1 MHSVYPNPPPT
12 PNPTPPSPPT
22 TQPTDTHI
30 DLQGGEKSYMR
41 GDVETMGRRRK
52 QHQATIWAVCGG
64 EQKQRSLGGW
74 WWDNGDSQKEGDCR
88 LPFLHGPRTMPIL
101 WLGGARCALGEI
113 QDKRKHQGRT
123 MVFTLF
129 TKDAFPSAAG
139 RMHTE
144 SPSAASAS
152 YHTSRPQRPFSSKA
166 SVTAVLQEDRLGF
179 WPSTSNPCLLH
190 FPKHSWDT

>member
-1 MHSVYPNPPPT
+1 MATVRKKVTAGYHSCTGPEQCL
-12 PNPTPPSPPT
+12 S
-22 TQPTDTHI
+22 
-30 DLQGGEKSYMR
+30 
-41 GDVETMGRRRK
+41 
-52 QHQATIWAVCGG
+52 CGLVG
-64 EQKQRSLGGW
+64 L
-74 WWDNGDSQKEGDCR
+74 
-88 LPFLHGPRTMPIL
+88 
-101 WLGGARCALGEI
+101 RCALGEI

-152 YHTSRPQRPFSSKA
+152 YHTSRPQSPFSSKA
-166 SVTAVLQEDRLGF
+166 SVTAALQEDRSGF

-190 FPKHSWDT
+190 FPKAFVRYIISSDSCHVIREGNIMPPFFSCQYCWGGKKPTLEDSFQPSNVFGHICWSLS